1 MANDKASPAQIG
13 RPVRIVSIS
22 FVEKGLAICFDAN
35 LPRSGSARALAR
47 AYGLGELRD
56 YIVRS
61 RRGIDALRGWAF
73 AGKTLSRMTRMAE

>member
-35 LPRSGSARALAR
+35 FPEVWQRPRPGASLWPGGTARLYR
-47 AYGLGELRD
+47 PQPPRD
-56 YIVRS
+56 
-61 RRGIDALRGWAF
+61 
-73 AGKTLSRMTRMAE
+73 